1 LHAKSS
7 DNAAYS
13 LSLMGGGIPI
23 CGVSAHLPH
32 PAIVSGA
39 PTERPAMFTPER
51 FRAKAAEFRE
61 LAKTANSPDEAR
73 AFAQREA
80 SFIVLADNE
89 QWLADHHG
97 QTVQAGGEDGTA
109 EATPVLCGDAAAQQ

>member
-1 LHAKSS
+1 
-7 DNAAYS
+7 
-13 LSLMGGGIPI
+13 
-23 CGVSAHLPH
+23 
-32 PAIVSGA
+32 
-39 PTERPAMFTPER
+39 MFAPER
-51 FRAKAAEFRE
+51 FRAKAAEFRK

-97 QTVQAGGEDGTA
+97 QTVHAGDPDGA
-109 EATPVLCGDAAAQQ
+109 VEATPVPAGGAAVQQ